1 MRKLVVTEN
10 ITVDGVIDLAA
21 GWFDPL
27 AQEVDQSDII
37 ATNAEHSAAA
47 DALLVGRNTFAAFRD
62 FWPKQTD
69 DPTGV
74 SDYLNGVNK
83 YVVSRTI
90 REPGWQNTTVLRG
103 DLVEEVQALKAA
115 PGRDIVATGSVQ
127 LVQALVAT
135 GLVEEY
141 RLFVFPVVVGW
152 RAVVRVRW
160 KCRCDC
166 WRRGR
171 SSQVPCCS
179 ATAPWQLQRRPRRT
193 RHEPEQR
200 DAAARA
206 RATRPGLLPAEPG
219 CRSCVN

>member
-10 ITVDGVIDLAA
+10 VTIDGVIDMAA

-27 AQEVDQSDII
+27 AQDVDQSDII

-47 DALLVGRNTFAAFRD
+47 DALLVGRNTFEAFRE

-74 SDYLNGVNK
+74 SDYLNRVNK

-90 REPGWQNTTVLRG
+90 GEPGWPNTTVLRG

-135 GLVEEY
+135 GLVDEY
-141 RLFVFPVVVGW
+141 RLFVFPVVVGTGA
-152 RAVVRVRW
+152 RLFESVE
-160 KCRCDC
+160 
-166 WRRGR
+166 
-171 SSQVPCCS
+171 VP
-179 ATAPWQLQRRPRRT
+179 LRLL
-193 RHEPEQR
+193 E
-200 DAAARA
+200 
-206 RATRPGLLPAEPG
+206 TRPFISGAVLLRYSSLATPAASTAYEA
-219 CRSCVN
+219 